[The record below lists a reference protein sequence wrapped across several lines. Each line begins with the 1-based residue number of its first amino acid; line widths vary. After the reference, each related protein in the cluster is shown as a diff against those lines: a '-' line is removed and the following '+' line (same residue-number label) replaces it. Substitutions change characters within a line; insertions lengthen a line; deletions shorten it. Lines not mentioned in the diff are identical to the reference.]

1 MKMIYLKPLT
11 EVLASCYSESPL
23 MANSFEDS
31 DSERGIG
38 GGVTNTGGGGVDLP
52 TEAGE
57 TDGEVNPF
65 INGQGGSVNPGNRA
79 KSGMIWDEW

>member
-52 TEAGE
+52 VEAGE
-57 TDGEVNPF
+57 TDGNTDPY
-65 INGQGGSVNPGNRA
+65 GGKGSGTGGDGNRS
-79 KSGMIWDEW
+79 KTGMIWDEW